1 MKGLPIDTLKIDKSF
16 IDTVSTDNATRII
29 TEATIEMAKR
39 LGYETV
45 AEGVETN
52 EQLTYLKE
60 INCDY
65 IQGFLLS
72 KPMDTEHLE
81 QLIIKLL

>member
-1 MKGLPIDTLKIDKSF
+1 
-16 IDTVSTDNATRII
+16 
-29 TEATIEMAKR
+29 MAKR

>member
-1 MKGLPIDTLKIDKSF
+1 MDIREKMHSGDLYLSMDEDLF
-16 IDTVSTDNATRII
+16 
-29 TEATIEMAKR
+29 
-39 LGYETV
+39 
-45 AEGVETN
+45 N